1 MYAKMY
7 DLMKHYQL
15 LADCEL
21 ACVEIAQLL
30 GEPSNESNMNYL
42 VYKSKAV
49 MLNDLLNTTCKI

>member
-21 ACVEIAQLL
+21 ACVEIEQLL
-30 GEPSNESNMNYL
+30 GEPSNESDRNYL
-42 VYKSKAV
+42 AYKNKAA
-49 MLNDLLNTTCKI
+49 MLNDLLNSACKI